1 MEPRDWPLDPVSA
14 AAAVIRAVEDVDASN
29 EDQRDELLYD
39 LVSTAWGCIWAQD
52 Q

>member
-1 MEPRDWPLDPVSA
+1 MDPRDWPLDPVA
-14 AAAVIRAVEDVDASN
+14 TAAVVVRVIEFLDESD

-39 LVSTAWGCIWAQD
+39 MVSAAWGSLWVLD